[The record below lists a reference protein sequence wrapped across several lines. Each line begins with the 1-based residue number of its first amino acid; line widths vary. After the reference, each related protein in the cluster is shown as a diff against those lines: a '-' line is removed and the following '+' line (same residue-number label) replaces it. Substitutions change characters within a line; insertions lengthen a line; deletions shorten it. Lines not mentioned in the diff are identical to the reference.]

1 MQSLKSVW
9 QQRGLRWLNLKPD
22 VAWMAIS
29 SVNGTSSWK
38 HCGSTA
44 GSCSEPVTVA
54 SVARVDLRSKE
65 DLMRCL
71 AQLSL
76 LAQLSAS
83 PSQLELSWYGRRG
96 RRGGSSW
103 QGPPPPFGLSHL
115 VSNKLTIFLQG
126 LPVPKQLSKVAEA
139 FRGTVI
145 SWMCRHGIIKGS
157 LVEKLPV
164 YEVFKIQSVQFSH
177 SSIKEQVRYQFS
189 QVLVQSSN
197 RPVKQEFRVS
207 SSVK

>member
-1 MQSLKSVW
+1 
-9 QQRGLRWLNLKPD
+9 
-22 VAWMAIS
+22 MAG
-29 SVNGTSSWK
+29 VVG
-38 HCGSTA
+38 
-44 GSCSEPVTVA
+44 E
-54 SVARVDLRSKE
+54 VDRSFVQALVQHGE
-65 DLMRCL
+65 
-71 AQLSL
+71 
-76 LAQLSAS
+76 
-83 PSQLELSWYGRRG
+83 
-96 RRGGSSW
+96 W
-103 QGPPPPFGLSHL
+103 QGPPRPFDLSHL
-115 VSNKLTIFLQG
+115 GSNKLTTLLQG

-145 SWMCRHGIIKGS
+145 SWMCRHGMIKGS

-164 YEVFKIQSVQFSH
+164 YEAFTIQRVQFSH

>member
-1 MQSLKSVW
+1 MAGVVVEVDRSFVQSLV
-9 QQRGLRWLNLKPD
+9 QHG
-22 VAWMAIS
+22 
-29 SVNGTSSWK
+29 
-38 HCGSTA
+38 
-44 GSCSEPVTVA
+44 E
-54 SVARVDLRSKE
+54 
-65 DLMRCL
+65 
-71 AQLSL
+71 
-76 LAQLSAS
+76 
-83 PSQLELSWYGRRG
+83 
-96 RRGGSSW
+96 W
-103 QGPPPPFGLSHL
+103 QGPPPPFDLSHL
-115 VSNKLTIFLQG
+115 VSNKLTTLLQS

-139 FRGTVI
+139 FRDTVI

-164 YEVFKIQSVQFSH
+164 YEVFKIQRVQFSH